1 MGPQTFDTIVAP
13 ITGNQLAAVAWIRL
27 SGPDAW
33 DLASKVF
40 KAWPAKPVSHKAI
53 FGTYVHGDSGIALPF
68 AVNHSYT
75 GEQAVELSIHGSLVS
90 VRNLVEACIAHGARM
105 AEPGEFTLRAFLNG
119 RLDLTQAEAVRDTVD
134 AQTDS
139 QLRVANYNRKGV
151 LRREITVIRDLIL
164 TLLVRVEASVDFSEE
179 IGDVDKPQMIEDV
192 QYIVESLN
200 RWIDTADSGKLIR
213 NGYRVAIVGPPNAGK
228 SSLLNALLGEDRSIV
243 TDIPGTTRDYV
254 EEMLEIAGLP
264 VVLID
269 TAGLRKTSDIVESLG
284 IQRTRAIASDADA
297 IWYLYDA
304 ALGWTAEDQSVIDS
318 FDRPVTI
325 LANKIDLAAA
335 ELGMPISTLTRAGL
349 ADLLGSL
356 SEKLETASNGALI
369 NLRHKPLLE
378 QARTSL
384 VECLTCI
391 ESEAPDDLLSVLL
404 TDAASHL
411 GAVTGET
418 ATPDMIDR
426 IFHDFCI
433 GK

>member
-1 MGPQTFDTIVAP
+1 MAP
-13 ITGNQLAAVAWIRL
+13 ITGNQTAAVAWVRL
-27 SGPDAW
+27 SGPEAW
-33 DLASKVF
+33 EVAAKVF
-40 KAWPAKPVSHKAI
+40 KAWPENPISHKAV
-53 FGTYVHGDSGIALPF
+53 FGTYVHGDSGLALPF
-68 AVNHSYT
+68 AHNQSYT
-75 GEQAVELSIHGSLVS
+75 GEEAVELSLHGSTVS
-90 VRNLVEACIAHGARM
+90 VRNLVETCLSNGARM

-134 AQTDS
+134 AQTDA
-139 QLRVANYNRKGV
+139 QLRSANYNRKGV
-151 LRREITVIRDLIL
+151 LRREITTIRDQIL

-192 QYIVESLN
+192 QHIVESLN

-213 NGYRVAIVGPPNAGK
+213 NGFRVAIVGPPNAGK

-254 EEMLEIAGLP
+254 EEMLEIGGLP

-269 TAGLRKTSDIVESLG
+269 TAGLRQTNDIVESLG
-284 IQRTRAIASDADA
+284 IQRTRAIAADADA
-297 IWYLYDA
+297 VWYLYDA
-304 ALGWTAEDQSVIDS
+304 SLGWSSEDQSAVDS

-325 LANKIDLAAA
+325 LANKVDIANPD
-335 ELGMPISTLTRAGL
+335 LGMPISALTRTGL
-349 ADLLGSL
+349 AELLGSL
-356 SEKLETASNGALI
+356 SDNLQTASNGALI

-378 QARTSL
+378 QARSSMI
-384 VECLTCI
+384 ECESCI
-391 ESEAPDDLLSVLL
+391 NNLAPDDLLSVLL